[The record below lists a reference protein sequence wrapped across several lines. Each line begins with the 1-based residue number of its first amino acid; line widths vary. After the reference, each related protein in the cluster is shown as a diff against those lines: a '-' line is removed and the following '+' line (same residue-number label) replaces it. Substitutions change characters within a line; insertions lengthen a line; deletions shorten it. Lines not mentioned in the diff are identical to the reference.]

1 MSAIP
6 RSKSDNGMTAIDIE
20 CRAQRHFGCN
30 SRNTALLV
38 IDMQYDFVD
47 TNGACGASGA
57 NVAQLKTVIPAI
69 KTILETARNL
79 GLLVIHTR
87 YGFKPDLSDLSE
99 AVRQQSRDAGGEY
112 GTPGPMGRIL
122 TRGEAGH
129 QIIDELAPLASEPVI
144 DKSTFSAFTFTDLNE
159 RLRRGDVSH
168 LWIVGV
174 TTQCCVEGTIR
185 DAVDRGYYV
194 LTIEDA
200 CAAFERDLHDGTMR
214 ALQSEGHLFG
224 WITETSKLVAAC
236 RRQL

>member
-1 MSAIP
+1 MTN
-6 RSKSDNGMTAIDIE
+6 SDMTLIDIE
-20 CRAQRHFGCN
+20 CQAQRRFGCDP
-30 SRNTALLV
+30 RHTALLV

-47 TNGACGASGA
+47 SKGACAACGA
-57 NVAQLKTVIPAI
+57 NVARLQAVIPAI
-69 KTILETARNL
+69 KTVLETARNL
-79 GLLVIHTR
+79 GILVIHTR
-87 YGFKPDLSDLSE
+87 YGFAPDLSDLSE

-122 TRGEAGH
+122 TRGEGGH
-129 QIIDELAPLASEPVI
+129 QIIAELAPLANEPVI
-144 DKSTFSAFTFTDLNE
+144 DKSTFSAFTFTDLDE
-159 RLRRGDVSH
+159 RLRRRNASH